1 MFYAYVHYPADK
13 EKAIMPVCLIKDYNP
28 KTETDIP
35 SEPVQAYWRSEAG
48 LEEGYYEAKVVL
60 LAKSKR
66 ALLEEMAHKKRLV
79 IPQIFEEPV
88 QASTSGSASNKNL
101 KQRKA
106 LAKRKQMASILS
118 KKRPLAGDSTDDEDP
133 AVVPKSELDRAE
145 EALRSLRKRL
155 RKAEEKACA
164 TCAEGVVSKAEHDAA
179 LGKIEELQKKL
190 KEVEDSNFR
199 LMRVVLDKIGVST
212 MLYRTTGASGSTQEL
227 TDSEECSHLQ
237 PAGNLSPL
245 PVEATES
252 EEVPPAEPHSDAGAA
267 GCGESGDVPYPPLLA
282 VLDGQVH
289 LGHGITLAEATMTHA
304 LTHASTPGRFVRM
317 VSRGLWEPAALF
329 DRSVTG
335 QACRRLL
342 KNGAVGKTP
351 LTPEKIDAVIAAFGC
366 YAEKQ
371 AKIKKDKEDGKK
383 DKEDGKKDKE
393 DGSNKPGPKKG
404 KEPSVRDV
412 VKKLLGDYLVDKNR
426 EEERAKKNTKNDH
439 ESPLAVPPP

>member
-35 SEPVQAYWRSEAG
+35 SESVQAYWRSEAG

-88 QASTSGSASNKNL
+88 QASTSGSASSKNL
-101 KQRKA
+101 TQRKA

-118 KKRPLAGDSTDDEDP
+118 KKRPLGGDSTDDEDP

-164 TCAEGVVSKAEHDAA
+164 PCAEGVVSKAEHDAA
-179 LGKIEELQKKL
+179 LVKIEQLQKKL

-199 LMRVVLDKIGVST
+199 LMRVVLDKIEITREASHQATHQLQGRTSVPAAPIPVPVAAPVPVPVAAPVLVPVAVPTSVPDRVMTEAGCVST
-212 MLYRTTGASGSTQEL
+212 MLYSTTGASGSTQEL

-252 EEVPPAEPHSDAGAA
+252 EEVPPAEPHSKFADN
-267 GCGESGDVPYPPLLA
+267 V
-282 VLDGQVH
+282 
-289 LGHGITLAEATMTHA
+289 
-304 LTHASTPGRFVRM
+304 
-317 VSRGLWEPAALF
+317 
-329 DRSVTG
+329 
-335 QACRRLL
+335 
-342 KNGAVGKTP
+342 N
-351 LTPEKIDAVIAAFGC
+351 
-366 YAEKQ
+366 
-371 AKIKKDKEDGKK
+371 
-383 DKEDGKKDKE
+383 
-393 DGSNKPGPKKG
+393 
-404 KEPSVRDV
+404 
-412 VKKLLGDYLVDKNR
+412 
-426 EEERAKKNTKNDH
+426 
-439 ESPLAVPPP
+439 

>member
-155 RKAEEKACA
+155 RKA
-164 TCAEGVVSKAEHDAA
+164 
-179 LGKIEELQKKL
+179 
-190 KEVEDSNFR
+190 
-199 LMRVVLDKIGVST
+199 
-212 MLYRTTGASGSTQEL
+212 
-227 TDSEECSHLQ
+227 
-237 PAGNLSPL
+237 
-245 PVEATES
+245 
-252 EEVPPAEPHSDAGAA
+252 
-267 GCGESGDVPYPPLLA
+267 
-282 VLDGQVH
+282 
-289 LGHGITLAEATMTHA
+289 
-304 LTHASTPGRFVRM
+304 
-317 VSRGLWEPAALF
+317 
-329 DRSVTG
+329 
-335 QACRRLL
+335 
-342 KNGAVGKTP
+342 
-351 LTPEKIDAVIAAFGC
+351 
-366 YAEKQ
+366 
-371 AKIKKDKEDGKK
+371 
-383 DKEDGKKDKE
+383 
-393 DGSNKPGPKKG
+393 
-404 KEPSVRDV
+404 
-412 VKKLLGDYLVDKNR
+412 
-426 EEERAKKNTKNDH
+426 
-439 ESPLAVPPP
+439 

>member
-179 LGKIEELQKKL
+179 LGKIEQLQKKL

-252 EEVPPAEPHSDAGAA
+252 EEVLPAEPHSDAGAA

-317 VSRGLWEPAALF
+317 VS
-329 DRSVTG
+329 
-335 QACRRLL
+335 
-342 KNGAVGKTP
+342 
-351 LTPEKIDAVIAAFGC
+351 
-366 YAEKQ
+366 
-371 AKIKKDKEDGKK
+371 
-383 DKEDGKKDKE
+383 
-393 DGSNKPGPKKG
+393 
-404 KEPSVRDV
+404 
-412 VKKLLGDYLVDKNR
+412 
-426 EEERAKKNTKNDH
+426 
-439 ESPLAVPPP
+439 